1 MRARDADFEIDSILM
16 VSESMIVDKIP
27 QDVCE
32 VKGIKYLPF
41 SFLFYLSE

>member
-32 VKGIKYLPF
+32 VKGIKLGF